1 MLMMKLKVYYEDAE
15 NNESSTGGWEIV
27 SITKLIW
34 WILNKRIK
42 PKNSVK
48 STKYFIRKIETLDGK
63 RI

>member
-1 MLMMKLKVYYEDAE
+1 MMKLKVYYEDAE